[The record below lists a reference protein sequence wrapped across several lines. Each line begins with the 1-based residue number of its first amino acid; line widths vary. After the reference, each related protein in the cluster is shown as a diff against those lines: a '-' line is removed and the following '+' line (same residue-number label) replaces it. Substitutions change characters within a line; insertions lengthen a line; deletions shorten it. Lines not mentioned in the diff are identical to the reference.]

1 MTHFKQDIG
10 CAAGIVPFHAT
21 RLIIDGHE
29 SVGAGSAALDDE
41 DFKEDQHIDG
51 DGDDGNDD
59 LVDDQPSGRRSR
71 QDKAYDAVKS
81 ERDRLKS
88 ENEKKDRTLQEV
100 QSRLANLE
108 QSQQSRKDV
117 NERTNATLDQAK
129 VRAREVVSEIKKLD
143 REDPEYSEKVYET
156 MFSRLYSDQQKTAE
170 EVSRRTS
177 NEVYTQT
184 QTQEQRKAEAEE
196 TAIAELEAAGLSAKD
211 LRLVQFVAS
220 EKMRTE
226 GEAWFRNTPQDE
238 QVPLLVKE
246 VATMLRGSKR
256 GSQEFRDEKRDHR
269 KVMDGVIGESARG
282 MRGPSRGEQEDEG
295 KTEGPG
301 SILADLAR
309 LRSTQRQSTKV
320 MLRQAER

>member
-1 MTHFKQDIG
+1 MKHFKQDIG
-10 CAAGIVPFHAT
+10 FAAGIVPFHAT
-21 RLIIDGHE
+21 QLIIEGHE
-29 SVGAGSAALDDE
+29 SAGAGSAALDDE
-41 DFKEDQHIDG
+41 DFEGDQHIDG
-51 DGDDGNDD
+51 DEGEGNDD
-59 LVDDQPSGRRSR
+59 LVDDQPSGRRAKQAR
-71 QDKAYDAVKS
+71 AYDEVKS

-88 ENEKKDRTLQEV
+88 ENERKDRTLQEV
-100 QSRLANLE
+100 QARLATLE
-108 QSQQSRKDV
+108 QGTQSRKEV
-117 NERTNATLDQAK
+117 NDRTNATLDQAK
-129 VRAREVVSEIKKLD
+129 VRAREVVSEIKKLNRD
-143 REDPEYSEKVYET
+143 DPDYSEKVYET
-156 MFSRLYSDQQKTAE
+156 MFSRLYTDQQKTAE

-177 NEVYTQT
+177 SEVYSQT

-226 GEAWFRNTPQDE
+226 GEEWFRTTPQDE

-246 VATMLRGSKR
+246 VATMLRGTKR

-269 KVMDGVIGESARG
+269 KAMDGVIGETSRG
-282 MRGPSRGEQEDEG
+282 SRGPSRNEQGDED
-295 KTEGPG
+295 KAEGPG